1 MLAAA
6 PDAAPA
12 LNTTTRTSP
21 RAFAPPPLAVV
32 VGVDVAAPPPDCGVV
47 AGVVLLVLPDD
58 DDPLVSPDGPLS
70 ITCRSTMPRMTARPT
85 SPAPRIAEFTA
96 GPSRERPRPAKPVT
110 VSPGRRVDPRCAPAG
125 AGCGFAA
132 RA

>member
-32 VGVDVAAPPPDCGVV
+32 VGVDVAVPPPDCGVV
-47 AGVVLLVLPDD
+47 AGVVLLVLPD